1 MTTASL
7 DTLPAVRTAGRDLRA
22 ALPALIVALVAFGF
36 VFHAEITAAVTVW
49 STSRAYNHGF
59 LVLPIALWLAWDR
72 RRRARGLALHPT
84 LWPLFAVLPL
94 SFGWFV
100 AERLGIM
107 EGRQLAAL
115 LMLQALLIAWL
126 GWRLARVYAAPIAY
140 LIFLV
145 PFGAFITPTLQV
157 FTARFIDAGL
167 AVLDIPHVVTD
178 FTIEIPEGTFYV
190 AEACAGLRFLIA
202 TIAFGALYAALIYR
216 SAGRRIAFLLACLV
230 VPIIANGFRALGIV
244 VLGHILGSTEAAAAD
259 HLIYGWGFFSA
270 VLLLLIAAGLPF
282 RQDTTPPEAV
292 PAASSGTGRAA
303 SAWAAALLV
312 AALAASGPAAAALL
326 TRGGPAPRLALP
338 GFTATATCLGLGDA
352 PGAVQH
358 FSCAGAPLTATVR
371 ALPAGADPGALRAAL
386 LDATGERG
394 VEDVETATL
403 AVPGATP
410 RAWRLAVITTPARL
424 AATAA
429 FVDGAPAGGGLA
441 TRARLAWRSLVGGGG
456 PAVIVAAA
464 LEPPTLAEPGARDA
478 AEGMLRTFL
487 AAQAP
492 LLQAAARASA
502 PP

>member
-1 MTTASL
+1 MTTAGL
-7 DTLPAVRTAGRDLRA
+7 DALPAVRAGAAWRP
-22 ALPALIVALVAFGF
+22 ALPALLVALAAFGF
-36 VFHAEITAAVTVW
+36 VFHAEIAAAVGVW
-49 STSRAYNHGF
+49 VGSRAYNHGF
-59 LVLPIALWLAWDR
+59 LILPIALWLAWDR
-72 RRRARGLALHPT
+72 RRRARGLALRPT
-84 LWPLFAVLPL
+84 LWPLLAVAPL
-94 SFGWFV
+94 SLGWFV

-115 LMLQALLIAWL
+115 LMLQALLVAWL
-126 GWRLARVYAAPIAY
+126 GWPLARAFAAPIAY

-145 PFGAFITPTLQV
+145 PFGAFITPALQV
-157 FTARFIDAGL
+157 FTARFIDVGL
-167 AVLDIPHVVTD
+167 AFLDIPHVVTD

-216 SAGRRIAFLLACLV
+216 SAGRRTAFLLACFV

-244 VLGHILGSTEAAAAD
+244 VLGHILGSAEAAAAD
-259 HLIYGWGFFSA
+259 HLVYGWGFFSA

-282 RQDTTPPEAV
+282 RQDTAAAESG
-292 PAASSGTGRAA
+292 PARSGGPGRAA
-303 SAWAAALLV
+303 SPWAAALLA
-312 AALAASGPAAAALL
+312 AALAATGPAAAALL
-326 TRGGPAPRLALP
+326 TRGGAAPPLALP

-352 PGAVQH
+352 PGMAQH

-386 LDATGERG
+386 LEATGERG

-403 AVPGATP
+403 AVPGVTP
-410 RAWRLAVITTPARL
+410 PAWRLAVIPAPARL
-424 AATAA
+424 VATAA

-441 TRARLAWRSLVGGGG
+441 ARARLAWRSLVGGGG

-464 LEPPTLAEPGARDA
+464 LEPRSLAQPGARDA
-478 AEGMLRTFL
+478 AEGVLRAFL